1 MRTTDHLYIAA
12 TIILTVYGQVALK
25 WRMRSMGA
33 LPEGAAAKL
42 QFLLSALTDPVV
54 FSGFAAAFVAGLAWM
69 AAMTKFDLGYAY
81 PFMSLNFALVLVLSG
96 WLLHE
101 PVSLYRVAGV
111 ALIVAGTIVAAR
123 G

>member
-1 MRTTDHLYIAA
+1 
-12 TIILTVYGQVALK
+12 
-25 WRMRSMGA
+25 
-33 LPEGAAAKL
+33 
-42 QFLLSALTDPVV
+42 
-54 FSGFAAAFVAGLAWM
+54 
-69 AAMTKFDLGYAY
+69 
-81 PFMSLNFALVLVLSG
+81 MSLNFALVLVLSG